1 MKTVLSIQDLSCVG
15 RCSLTVALPVLSAL
29 GHRCS
34 VLPTAVLSTHTGF
47 QSPVVIPMTSHLQ
60 SFGAHWAR
68 ENVKFD
74 AVTTGYLSDPQQ
86 AEAVLSL
93 VKDHRAKG
101 SLIITDPAMGDHGK
115 LYRGMGPGHIAAM
128 QKLCSQA
135 DILLPNL
142 TEAALLTQTPYP
154 PNPSQAELR
163 LLSASLLSRFPA
175 QAVVITGV
183 SGTAG
188 TIGFYGCHRET
199 GEFTYQVP
207 VVPRQFHG
215 TGDLFAAVFTGCL
228 LQGWEIPSAAAKA
241 ADFVRLCV
249 AGTPSVTPHGVAFEP
264 QLPEL
269 YHYWKE
275 ERFCNE

>member
-47 QSPVVIPMTSHLQ
+47 ADPVVIPMTPHLAA
-60 SFGAHWAR
+60 FGDHWAR
-68 ENVKFD
+68 EGVRFD

-93 VKDHRAKG
+93 VRMHRANG
-101 SLIITDPAMGDHGK
+101 SLIIADPAMGDHGK
-115 LYRGMGPGHIAAM
+115 LYRGMGPGHVAAM

-135 DILLPNL
+135 DILLPNV
-142 TEAALLTQTPYP
+142 TEAAFLTEMPCPQS
-154 PNPSQAELR
+154 PSEAELAQLASA
-163 LLSASLLSRFPA
+163 LLFRFPA

-183 SGTAG
+183 SGSCG
-188 TIGFYGCHRET
+188 TIGFYGHHRET
-199 GEFTYQVP
+199 GPFSYQTP
-207 VVPRQFHG
+207 VIPRQFHG

-228 LQGWEIPSAAAKA
+228 LQGWKIPEAAAKS

-249 AGTPSVTPHGVAFEP
+249 AGTPAVTPHGVAFEP
-264 QLPEL
+264 QLPKL

-275 ERFCNE
+275 ESISNE